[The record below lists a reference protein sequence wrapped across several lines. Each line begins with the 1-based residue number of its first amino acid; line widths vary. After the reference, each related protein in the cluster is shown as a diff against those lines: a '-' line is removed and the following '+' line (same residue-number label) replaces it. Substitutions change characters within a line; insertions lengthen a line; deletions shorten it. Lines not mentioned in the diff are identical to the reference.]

1 MSLFEHTSGSIATP
15 TESTDPKTRSQWT
28 ARDASAA
35 LAVCNNIPPDQR
47 THFRQLKTARA
58 LYDAVVKRYSSPS
71 SATIGRLELQFLF
84 PELAEFTT
92 VADLIT
98 HLCSLDTRYC
108 AALDANFLAE
118 NKPPMYL
125 TLNFLTTRLLDT
137 LRAIRDHFLSLEPT
151 KVTIDSFEKRLLEA
165 GSAAIAVAAS
175 RGTPLPSVFEG
186 CFPSLLVSFV
196 ASAVAVDFL
205 SAEEV
210 GAARGSLGGPARCG
224 YIRRTGQ
231 PGAACTRTDHTES
244 CCFFHLD
251 DLYRAEHGEQLKTP
265 DWLALLKKD
274 INVFAYD
281 WDVIHAGMYAIYAA
295 STSVEGDCYSCVS
308 RGARVEAASLGAFDS
323 ASTDSP
329 LAPPSWPS
337 LLTTPSW
344 HALPSLCLWAS
355 QVPAPAPEVACTA
368 VPSLRRGA
376 KARRSSFL
384 LVSSD
389 HSSSADPPHGR
400 AEVRSVLIRWIRAV
414 LCQLSA
420 RFQQDLPVLR
430 LHSGRGG
437 EFSSGLLEEF
447 CGAEGIRQMFTLPA
461 SPQQDGIAER
471 RIGLVM
477 EVARTSIIH
486 AAAPRFLW
494 PFAVRYAAEQLNPW
508 PHVSH
513 LQTSP
518 TLQWTGE
525 VGDAPTPLPGPAPL
539 GVSQVDPS
547 PLVEPVDVSSDTSG
561 PAEGGDPT
569 HTATVTPRRSARLAV
584 PTGFPPRPSSPLL
597 QPFTVDSGAAGGGTT
612 EGAGSGGAACPLGT
626 GGAGAGS
633 PGTSRQ
639 EALSLERL
647 CEWAVQWGSPGGG
660 ASRLRA
666 GGAGTTGS
674 RGSATGGTGG
684 ASAGGT
690 GACRQET
697 LLPERLR
704 KWAICWGSPGGG
716 AGRAGATGFGGA
728 SPGGASASVPGVSRA
743 GGTGTGGTGAT
754 GSTGGAGPVRAS
766 AVVLGVGCTGGADIG
781 GATGCTGVGGSRRQE
796 SLSPQQL
803 RKWAVHWGSPGV
815 GAGGAGSGGAVP
827 TGDRNFGGVTIH
839 PQLSALRHL
848 LSLLP
853 ATTEFPVAGT
863 TPPLLFPPTVQEP
876 ASRPVTPVRSRRAM
890 RPCPPP
896 VPGTHIMAL
905 RPSSVPQHVVLSS
918 PPVSSL
924 PHVPDPESDLV
935 RAASPTVTRLLAT
948 VVTDPS
954 LESSDASALVA
965 ELIDFFELECLAAA
979 APHLASTLICP
990 KGDLDALDILT
1001 PRTYV
1006 EGIMGPYSSQWQMA
1020 MDAETAS
1027 WKSTGTYVNE
1037 VPPPGANIVDGM
1049 WIFRVKRPMGSPSAF
1064 KARYVARGNTQ
1075 QQRTYEL
1082 QSLDFSTAFLQGS
1095 LHEAIYF
1102 APSTADPSLFLR
1114 TDTSLPPFYV
1124 LVYIDDLVFATA
1136 DMEALALVKAELQE
1150 RHTCTDLGP
1159 SALRLHVVLSTAHS
1173 SVYRPIALSF
1183 TFGRVRRAKWSIP
1196 ELVGCLMYM
1205 MTCTRPDLVYP
1216 LSLLA
1221 RYVAPGR
1228 HQKVHW
1234 EAAKRV
1240 LCYLCSTLG
1249 MGLVLGGRGS
1259 VVLTGHSS
1267 ASWAD
1272 DQTTHWWTQGYI
1284 FSLVIG
1290 SVSWRSTRSSS
1301 VISSSCEAE
1310 IYAGAMAAHE
1320 LHWLTY
1326 LLTDLGEWP
1335 RSPPLLYV
1343 DNKAMIALCQDHRL
1357 EHRTK
1362 HIALCYFLMR
1372 ELEQR
1377 V

>member
-1 MSLFEHTSGSIATP
+1 MTDMSLFEHTSGSIATP
-15 TESTDPKTRSQWT
+15 TESTDSKTRSQWT

-47 THFRQLKTARA
+47 THFRQLKTAIA

-71 SATIGRLELQFLF
+71 SATIGRLAQQFLF

-98 HLCSLDTRYC
+98 HLCSLDTRYR

-137 LRAIRDHFLSLEPT
+137 LRAVRDHFLSLEPT
-151 KVTIDSFEKRLLEA
+151 KVTIDSFEKCLLEA
-165 GSAAIAVAAS
+165 GSAAITVAAS

-210 GAARGSLGGPARCG
+210 GAALGGPARCG

-244 CCFFHLD
+244 CYFFHLN

-274 INVFAYD
+274 INVFACD

-295 STSVEGDCYSCVS
+295 SASVEGDCYSCVS

-323 ASTDSP
+323 ASTAPVPVTLADPSRDP
-329 LAPPSWPS
+329 VVARGTTILPCPAAPSGLLTSLHLPLFAKNLVATSVLQVQWVTATQPGGELVVAASCSCRLLTHQTLLWHHRLGHPSLPHLCGMHSRLFVSGLPRSLPPLPRSLAPPCLPCVEGRK
-337 LLTTPSW
+337 
-344 HALPSLCLWAS
+344 HA
-355 QVPAPAPEVACTA
+355 AP
-368 VPSLRRGA
+368 
-376 KARRSSFL
+376 
-384 LVSSD
+384 
-389 HSSSADPPHGR
+389 HSSSFPLTTTPLQTLHMDSK

-477 EVARTSIIH
+477 EVARTSIIY

-508 PHVSH
+508 PRVSH

-525 VGDAPTPLPGPAPL
+525 VGDASPFRDCGALLLVRDPPRGEALSLHSLLHCLLLPSPPPPQFPRAPPASCTGLRPPPGSPTPLPGPAPL

-612 EGAGSGGAACPLGT
+612 EGAGSGGAASPLGI

-633 PGTSRQ
+633 P
-639 EALSLERL
+639 
-647 CEWAVQWGSPGGG
+647 
-660 ASRLRA
+660 
-666 GGAGTTGS
+666 
-674 RGSATGGTGG
+674 GSATGGTGG

-690 GACRQET
+690 GARRQET

-704 KWAICWGSPGGG
+704 EWAICWGSPGGG

-728 SPGGASASVPGVSRA
+728 SPGGASAGVPGVSRA

-754 GSTGGAGPVRAS
+754 GSTGGAGPVGAS
-766 AVVLGVGCTGGADIG
+766 AVVLGVGGTGGADIG

-803 RKWAVHWGSPGV
+803 RK
-815 GAGGAGSGGAVP
+815 
-827 TGDRNFGGVTIH
+827 
-839 PQLSALRHL
+839 
-848 LSLLP
+848 
-853 ATTEFPVAGT
+853 PVAGT
-863 TPPLLFPPTVQEP
+863 TPPLLFPPTRREP

-965 ELIDFFELECLAAA
+965 ELIDFVALQFELECLAAA

-1037 VPPPGANIVDGM
+1037 VPPPGANIVDVYGL
-1049 WIFRVKRPMGSPSAF
+1049 RQAPRECHDSL
-1064 KARYVARGNTQ
+1064 
-1075 QQRTYEL
+1075 RTTL
-1082 QSLDFSTAFLQGS
+1082 LALS
-1095 LHEAIYF
+1095 F

-1114 TDTSLPPFYV
+1114 TDTSLPPFYL

-1136 DMEALALVKAELQE
+1136 DMEALALVKAEL
-1150 RHTCTDLGP
+1150 
-1159 SALRLHVVLSTAHS
+1159 
-1173 SVYRPIALSF
+1173 
-1183 TFGRVRRAKWSIP
+1183 
-1196 ELVGCLMYM
+1196 
-1205 MTCTRPDLVYP
+1205 
-1216 LSLLA
+1216 
-1221 RYVAPGR
+1221 
-1228 HQKVHW
+1228 
-1234 EAAKRV
+1234 
-1240 LCYLCSTLG
+1240 
-1249 MGLVLGGRGS
+1249 
-1259 VVLTGHSS
+1259 
-1267 ASWAD
+1267 
-1272 DQTTHWWTQGYI
+1272 
-1284 FSLVIG
+1284 
-1290 SVSWRSTRSSS
+1290 
-1301 VISSSCEAE
+1301 
-1310 IYAGAMAAHE
+1310 
-1320 LHWLTY
+1320 
-1326 LLTDLGEWP
+1326 
-1335 RSPPLLYV
+1335 
-1343 DNKAMIALCQDHRL
+1343 
-1357 EHRTK
+1357 
-1362 HIALCYFLMR
+1362 
-1372 ELEQR
+1372 
-1377 V
+1377 

>member
-1 MSLFEHTSGSIATP
+1 MTDMSLFEHTSGSIATP

-210 GAARGSLGGPARCG
+210 GAALGGPARCG

-323 ASTDSP
+323 ASTAPVPVTLADPSRDP
-329 LAPPSWPS
+329 VVARGTTILPCPAAPSGLLTSLHLPLFAKNLVATSVLQVQWVTATQPGGELVVAASCSCRLLTHQTLLWHHRLGHPSLPHLRGMHSRLFVFGLPRSLPPLPRSLAPPCLPCVEGRK
-337 LLTTPSW
+337 
-344 HALPSLCLWAS
+344 HA
-355 QVPAPAPEVACTA
+355 AP
-368 VPSLRRGA
+368 
-376 KARRSSFL
+376 
-384 LVSSD
+384 
-389 HSSSADPPHGR
+389 HSSSFPLTTAPLQTLHMDSK

-525 VGDAPTPLPGPAPL
+525 VGDASPFRDCGALLLVRDPPRGEALSLHSLLHCLLLPSPPPPQFPRAPPASCTGLRPPPGSPTPLPGPAPL

-863 TPPLLFPPTVQEP
+863 TPPLLFPPTRREP

-965 ELIDFFELECLAAA
+965 ELIDFVALQFELECLAAA

-1037 VPPPGANIVDGM
+1037 VPPPGANIVDVYGL
-1049 WIFRVKRPMGSPSAF
+1049 RQAPRECHDSL
-1064 KARYVARGNTQ
+1064 
-1075 QQRTYEL
+1075 RTTL
-1082 QSLDFSTAFLQGS
+1082 LALS
-1095 LHEAIYF
+1095 F

-1150 RHTCTDLGP
+1150 RHTCTDLGE
-1159 SALRLHVVLSTAHS
+1159 LRSYLGLRITQDRAHRTITLTQSHMVQQVLQRFDFTWSSLQPTPLST
-1173 SVYRPIALSF
+1173 
-1183 TFGRVRRAKWSIP
+1183 GQ
-1196 ELVGCLMYM
+1196 
-1205 MTCTRPDLVYP
+1205 
-1216 LSLLA
+1216 SL
-1221 RYVAPGR
+1221 
-1228 HQKVHW
+1228 
-1234 EAAKRV
+1234 
-1240 LCYLCSTLG
+1240 
-1249 MGLVLGGRGS
+1249 
-1259 VVLTGHSS
+1259 S
-1267 ASWAD
+1267 ASPSD
-1272 DQTTHWWTQGYI
+1272 ESVEPSGPYQ
-1284 FSLVIG
+1284 SLWVA
-1290 SVSWRSTRSSS
+1290 
-1301 VISSSCEAE
+1301 SC
-1310 IYAGAMAAHE
+1310 
-1320 LHWLTY
+1320 T
-1326 LLTDLGEWP
+1326 
-1335 RSPPLLYV
+1335 
-1343 DNKAMIALCQDHRL
+1343 
-1357 EHRTK
+1357 
-1362 HIALCYFLMR
+1362 
-1372 ELEQR
+1372 
-1377 V
+1377 